1 MSFKDNNEYGVTT
14 ADIFECPADAF
25 HHLPVESVVDL
36 GTVESYV
43 GDRAFASVRVSTMAN
58 RRHRSLAQLRFM
70 Y

>member
-1 MSFKDNNEYGVTT
+1 MSFKDNNQYGVTT

-43 GDRAFASVRVSTMAN
+43 GDRAFGASFN
-58 RRHRSLAQLRFM
+58 HG
-70 Y
+70 